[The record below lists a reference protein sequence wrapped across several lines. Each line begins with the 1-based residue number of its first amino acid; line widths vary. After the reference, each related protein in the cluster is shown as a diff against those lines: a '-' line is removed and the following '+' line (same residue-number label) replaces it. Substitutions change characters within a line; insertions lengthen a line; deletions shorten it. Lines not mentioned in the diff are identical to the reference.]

1 MVFQIDNMKR
11 KRRAQMFILATMLIA
26 VYIVAMAAAL
36 MNLQSQQLVLDREA
50 IKEPYFNSK
59 QEIQNF
65 LELLLADY
73 TKNTSVLTNIEIISR
88 ITNFVEDIENVN
100 TERGIISDFTFKT
113 NNFLLLANEYPYSNV
128 SDELVYTSQ
137 IYAEFSLIMSTI
149 DLSLTIEESFSIS
162 FIGRVEI
169 QENRIIVQQSKGN
182 QFEFVEAATIYILNG
197 STQLIPSLVPDHS
210 GYYLFDDLSDIN
222 NVGFLNVTLKNGIS
236 ILS

>member
-1 MVFQIDNMKR
+1 MVFQINIMKR

-36 MNLQSQQLVLDREA
+36 MNIQSQQLVVDREG

-59 QEIQNF
+59 HEIQNF

-73 TKNTSVLTNIEIISR
+73 TKNSSVRTNTEIISR
-88 ITNFVEDIENVN
+88 INNFIQDIEKIN
-100 TERGIISDFTFKT
+100 TERGIISDFTFNT
-113 NNFLLLANEYPYSNV
+113 NSFVLLANVYPYSNV
-128 SDELVYTSQ
+128 SDTSVYTSE
-137 IYAEFSLIMSTI
+137 IYAEFNLIMSTI
-149 DLSLTIEESFSIS
+149 DSSLTIKESFSIS

-197 STQLIPSLVPDHS
+197 STQLIPSLVPNHS
-210 GYYLFDDLSDIN
+210 GLYLFEDLPDLN
-222 NVGFLNVTLKNGIS
+222 NIGFLNVTLKNGIS